1 MPCGFDLERT
11 VKEANIIN
19 GTNRWSS
26 LKTVRSDEVNAVN
39 ANAYFSNPGIRTI
52 TGLEI
57 LAKIIDP
64 IGFADLK
71 VPLSSFAKIKV

>member
-1 MPCGFDLERT
+1 M
-11 VKEANIIN
+11 
-19 GTNRWSS
+19 
-26 LKTVRSDEVNAVN
+26 RSTVN
-39 ANAYFSNPGIRTI
+39 ANAYFSKPRIRTI

-71 VPLSSFAKIKV
+71 VPLSSFAKTKV